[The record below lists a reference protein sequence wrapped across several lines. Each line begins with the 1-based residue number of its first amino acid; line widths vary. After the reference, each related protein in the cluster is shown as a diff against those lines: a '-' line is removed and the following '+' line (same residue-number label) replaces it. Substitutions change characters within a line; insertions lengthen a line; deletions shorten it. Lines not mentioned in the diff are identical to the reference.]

1 MKRPGRRWTSASV
14 LAGMATYLAA
24 RTFVLREAGATPVL
38 LGGDQGFFWMY
49 GERMLRGEVPYRD
62 FFQFTPPGADV
73 VHLVAFTVL
82 GTRMW
87 VASALVVALGMGLGA
102 ACFRIARGILPE
114 PEAAL
119 ATALFV
125 VLVFGQALTTTHH
138 SWSALAILWALVL
151 LGAGPALAGRGR
163 FAGAGALLGLATFCT
178 QSHGLAALVAFAV
191 FAVWQAPAGRRAEPV
206 AMLLSG
212 FLVTLLAS
220 GAYFIA
226 TAGIGALASCLVS
239 YVLHHM
245 VRDVPGRDLGLPE
258 ALTWRS
264 LPSLTPYLL
273 VYVLVPAGYALVL
286 GRGRGYLAE
295 RPPGSPADAVAAVA
309 IERPEPAGKPRS
321 LRDRVVLLWLVGVA
335 LLVEVCASFSWVR
348 LFAIAA
354 PGMVLFV
361 WAADREG
368 WLAGVRRVAAW
379 IALAVLTA
387 ILVRSTY
394 RNHSVV
400 VDLPGGRVAT
410 DAPRA
415 EKLLWLTRHDPP
427 GGLLFAVNRPSV
439 YLPLQLRSPLYL
451 DAAIPNPQTTLE
463 QGRRAAEELDASGVN
478 LVLWSALLESAS
490 HEKGCQGVAALGT
503 YLHGHFHRVQS
514 FADGDEAWERP

>member
-1 MKRPGRRWTSASV
+1 MKKPGRRWTSASV
-14 LAGMATYLAA
+14 LAGIATYLAA
-24 RTFVLREAGATPVL
+24 RTFVLRDARAMPVL

-49 GERMLRGEVPYRD
+49 GERMLGGEVPYRD

-73 VHLVAFTVL
+73 VHLVAFAIL

-87 VASALVVALGMGLGA
+87 VASALLVALGVGLGA
-102 ACFRIARGILPE
+102 ACFRIACGILAE
-114 PEAAL
+114 PVAAL

-138 SWSALAILWALVL
+138 SWSALAILWALVV
-151 LGAGPALAGRGR
+151 LGAGPAPSGRGR
-163 FAGAGALLGLATFCT
+163 FAGAGALLGLAAFCT
-178 QSHGLAALVAFAV
+178 QSHGVAALVAFGV
-191 FAVWQAPAGRRAEPV
+191 FAAWQAPAGQRAGPV
-206 AMLLSG
+206 AILLSG
-212 FLVTLLAS
+212 FLLALLVAC
-220 GAYFIA
+220 AYFIA
-226 TAGIGALASCLVS
+226 TAGIGAMASCLVS
-239 YVLHHM
+239 YVLRHM
-245 VRDVPGRDLGLPE
+245 VRYVPGWDLGLPE

-273 VYVLVPAGYALVL
+273 VYVLVPAGYALAL
-286 GRGRGYLAE
+286 RRGRAYLAE
-295 RPPGSPADAVAAVA
+295 RPPGTPADAVPAVA
-309 IERPEPAGKPRS
+309 LERPEPVRT
-321 LRDRVVLLWLVGVA
+321 LRDRVILLWLVGVA

-348 LFAIAA
+348 LFAVAA
-354 PGMVLFV
+354 PGIVLFV
-361 WAADREG
+361 WALDREG
-368 WLAGVRRVAAW
+368 WLTGERRAAAW

-439 YLPLQLRSPLYL
+439 YLPLQLRSPLFL
-451 DAAIPNPQTTLE
+451 DAAIPNLQTTLE
-463 QGRRAAEELDASGVN
+463 QGRRAVEELDASGVN

-490 HEKGCQGVAALGT
+490 HAKGCDGVAALGT
-503 YLHGHFHRVQS
+503 YLHGHFHRVQA
-514 FADGDEAWERP
+514 FADGDEAWERGP